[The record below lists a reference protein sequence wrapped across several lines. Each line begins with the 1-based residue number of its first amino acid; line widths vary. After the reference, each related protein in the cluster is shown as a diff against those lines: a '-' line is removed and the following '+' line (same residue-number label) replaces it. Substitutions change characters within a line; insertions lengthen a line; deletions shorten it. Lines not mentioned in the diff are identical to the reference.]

1 MLQGVY
7 FTSFQSIFERMELSF
22 KIGEHHYAFDNN
34 ISHDLSIPLHFNGEQ
49 PNLFDMERAQSQAS
63 ENDGFIGDTRRGGGC
78 NFEKISM
85 IPHCNGTHTECIGHL
100 THERYSIQKQLKDSL
115 IPATL
120 ISVTPVKAKFNT
132 DRYEPPKGDEDTF
145 ISRQVL
151 EEALDQNDK
160 SFYKAL
166 IIRTIPNESS
176 KMNRRYMLNHPAFFS
191 LDAMEFLVKLGVEHL
206 LVDLPSVDR
215 TFDEGKLSAHHIFW
229 NMEPGSHETSSKAQF
244 HKTITEM
251 IFVADE
257 IADGCYVLNLQI
269 APFVADA
276 SPSRPLIYP
285 LKMLMN

>member
-1 MLQGVY
+1 
-7 FTSFQSIFERMELSF
+7 MELSF
-22 KIGEHHYAFDNN
+22 KIDQHRYTFNN
-34 ISHDLSIPLHFNGEQ
+34 HVYHDLSIPLRFNGEQ
-49 PNLFDMERAQSQAS
+49 PNIFDMERARSEAF

-85 IPHCNGTHTECIGHL
+85 IPHCNGTHTECLGHL
-100 THERYSIQKQLKDSL
+100 THERYAVQKQLKDSL

-120 ISVTPVKAKFNT
+120 ISVTPVKAMFT
-132 DRYEPPKGDEDTF
+132 ADRYEPAIGDGDTF

-151 EEALDQNDK
+151 EKALDQK
-160 SFYKAL
+160 GTGFHKAL
-166 IIRTIPNESS
+166 IIRTIPNENS
-176 KMNRRYMLNHPAFFS
+176 KMNRRYMLNNPAFFS
-191 LDAMEFLVKLGVEHL
+191 LDAMEFLVELGVEHL

-229 NMEPGSHETSSKAQF
+229 NMEQGSHDASSKAHF

-251 IFVADE
+251 IFVPDE
-257 IADGCYVLNLQI
+257 IADGHYVLNLQI

-285 LKMLMN
+285 LKMLVP